1 MATMSKSQIDRLGSR
16 LKQGDL
22 GEALLRELD
31 DYRRSYHPAYDFV
44 VRRIEAELHL
54 KPTGRPAKSTIALI
68 EKLTRESIRLTQMQ
82 DIAGCRITVENPVE
96 QDRTVASLTSIFDQ
110 VSIVDRR
117 VRPSYGYR
125 AVHVIVNLDG
135 KSIEVQVRTK
145 LQHHWAEFSEKY
157 SDVVDP
163 DIKYGGG
170 PKEVREILSSLSELI
185 GELEGAEIE
194 SVKMPDP
201 TDVVYDTLPD
211 SAKRAIADLRK
222 SIDEQKQRI
231 ARLMQQGV
239 TDLSERN
246 KQ

>member
-1 MATMSKSQIDRLGSR
+1 MSKSQIDRLGAR
-16 LKQGDL
+16 LKQGDQGDL

-31 DYRRSYHPAYDFV
+31 DYRRSYHPAYDVV
-44 VRRIEAELHL
+44 VRRIEAELRL

-68 EKLTRESIRLTQMQ
+68 EKLTRESIRLTQVQ

-96 QDRTVASLTSIFDQ
+96 QDRTVAALTSIFDQ

-117 VRPSYGYR
+117 ARPSYGYR
-125 AVHVIVNLDG
+125 AIHVIVNLDG
-135 KSIEVQVRTK
+135 KLIEVQVRTK

-170 PKEVREILSSLSELI
+170 PKEVREVLSSLSELI
-185 GELEGAEIE
+185 AELEGAEIE

-201 TDVVYDTLPD
+201 TDVIYDKLPD
-211 SAKRAIADLRK
+211 SAKRAFADLRK